1 MQIYG
6 FSTHGGPEVA
16 SLMEV
21 PEPTPG
27 PGEVLIETVATSV
40 NPGDL
45 GTREGTSSFT
55 VTFPMAMG
63 REAAGRVRSLG
74 DGVTDVSPGEL
85 VFGSAAAGSGTF
97 GELALLDAA
106 ATTPVPHGLDV
117 VAAACIP
124 VAYGTAYDLLD
135 QLGLERG
142 QTAVLIGAGGG
153 VGTAVCS
160 LARARGIE
168 IVGVASAGK
177 RETVTRLG
185 GTHVAS
191 GQGWVQRVREAVERP
206 DALIDM
212 VGGEVLDAGRS
223 LVPTADRI
231 ISIADPQRTGAAGGG
246 GVTRRRNRDVYGRV
260 AALLAEDAAEVTI
273 SGVFPLRDAAAAV
286 AAVESGHAEGKV
298 AVTVQE

>member
-117 VAAACIP
+117 VAVACIP

>member
-1 MQIYG
+1 MQIFG

-27 PGEVLIETVATSV
+27 PGEILIETVATSV

-55 VTFPMAMG
+55 VKFPMAMG

-74 DGVTDVSPGEL
+74 DGVTHVSPGEL

-106 ATTPVPHGLDV
+106 ATAPVPHGLDV
-117 VAAACIP
+117 VAAACVP
-124 VAYGTAYDLLD
+124 VAYGTAYDILD

-160 LARARGIE
+160 LARARGSG

-185 GTHVAS
+185 GTHVES

-212 VGGEVLDAGRS
+212 VGGEVLDAGRP
-223 LVPTADRI
+223 LVPAANRI

-246 GVTRRRNRDVYGRV
+246 GVTRRRTRNVYGRV

-273 SGVFPLRDAAAAV
+273 SRVFPLRDAAAAV